1 MTRAHIG
8 LFVMGPGKK
17 TPLEWPLNHLVDFL
31 EERSAAINIRD
42 RCHWYLMCQNC
53 CQPGLIIDCKFKPKC
68 VGCDGAPH
76 ATRNCPRAEEDAI
89 STSASEPITAED
101 GIQRDVLN
109 PPRVNF
115 SDSRRSKKNSASRAS
130 SNKGQKRASE
140 WDAELLK
147 QDEARKKGQ
156 PAYYTVTFN
165 KGFSL
170 QFSWKDAKGK
180 IGASDKVKLQPDWG
194 MTRAEFEAKFRH
206 DLYWE
211 NAMRSFNR
219 DLTIATGR
227 SMLRKF
233 AKAKGSAFPLGGE
246 HLLGDLMMKPLTR
259 DVDDATIA
267 KIEAHR
273 AIIASNPLPADAIVS
288 SLIAYFRCLVPHHQ
302 TQHRPARQYLE
313 LTRRGEERRGG
324 GEEERRRG
332 SKRIVNP

>member
-1 MTRAHIG
+1 MNLVYFPAEPRSPSIIRIG
-8 LFVMGPGKK
+8 APAGVWSEDLG
-17 TPLEWPLNHLVDFL
+17 
-31 EERSAAINIRD
+31 
-42 RCHWYLMCQNC
+42 
-53 CQPGLIIDCKFKPKC
+53 KPK
-68 VGCDGAPH
+68 
-76 ATRNCPRAEEDAI
+76 
-89 STSASEPITAED
+89 TSSK
-101 GIQRDVLN
+101 
-109 PPRVNF
+109 PPKR
-115 SDSRRSKKNSASRAS
+115 K
-130 SNKGQKRASE
+130 SNKGQKGASE

-156 PAYYTVTFN
+156 PAYYTVTVN

-180 IGASDKVKLQPDWG
+180 IGASDKVKLQPDWD
-194 MTRAEFEAKFRH
+194 MTRAEFDAKFRH

-233 AKAKGSAFPLGGE
+233 AEAKAKGAAFPLGGE

-273 AIIASNPLPADAIVS
+273 AMCAQRMAAL
-288 SLIAYFRCLVPHHQ
+288 
-302 TQHRPARQYLE
+302 
-313 LTRRGEERRGG
+313 
-324 GEEERRRG
+324 
-332 SKRIVNP
+332 